1 MQHRAN
7 LQMLNKYKLYHS
19 NLAMFGVV
27 THYTDRNHL
36 NLIQNVEMGKVI
48 IVNQSE
54 CKCKFQCFPLVK
66 RHGFDLKTIVKFTAD
81 IKSPLKCY

>member
-7 LQMLNKYKLYHS
+7 LLMLNKYKLYHS

-27 THYTDRNHL
+27 TRYTDRNHL

-54 CKCKFQCFPLVK
+54 CKVSNVFLWSKGRVL
-66 RHGFDLKTIVKFTAD
+66 I
-81 IKSPLKCY
+81 

>member
-7 LQMLNKYKLYHS
+7 LLMLNKYKLYHS

-27 THYTDRNHL
+27 THYTDRTHL

-54 CKCKFQCFPLVK
+54 CKVSNVFLWSKGRAL
-66 RHGFDLKTIVKFTAD
+66 I
-81 IKSPLKCY
+81 

>member
-1 MQHRAN
+1 MHYCDGRSERVMQHRTN
-7 LQMLNKYKLYHS
+7 LLMLNKYKLYHS

-36 NLIQNVEMGKVI
+36 NLIEMEMGKVI

-54 CKCKFQCFPLVK
+54 CKVSNVFLWSKGRAL
-66 RHGFDLKTIVKFTAD
+66 I
-81 IKSPLKCY
+81 